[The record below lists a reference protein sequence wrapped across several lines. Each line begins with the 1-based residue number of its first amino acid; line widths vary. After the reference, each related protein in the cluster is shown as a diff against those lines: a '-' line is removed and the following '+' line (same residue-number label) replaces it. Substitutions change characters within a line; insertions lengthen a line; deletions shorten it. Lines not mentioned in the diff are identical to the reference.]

1 MSWTYKKK
9 TIGELTDFPKN
20 VIGFVYMVTHKPTG
34 KSYIGKKVLFHSKKK
49 KLTKRELSLY
59 EGVVGRKPTYK
70 IETKESDWKS
80 YYGSQSQIKLLLKE
94 GSKEDLADTIE
105 AKESFIL
112 DGTAASVNQTIQLK
126 SELEEAGYEVFML
139 YVYTCLLYTSPSP
152 RDRQKS
158 RMPSSA

>member
-94 GSKEDLADTIE
+94 GSKEDFERTI
-105 AKESFIL
+105 
-112 DGTAASVNQTIQLK
+112 LK
-126 SELEEAGYEVFML
+126 L
-139 YVYTCLLYTSPSP
+139 SPSKKLLTYFEVKYQMIYQVLEKP
-152 RDRQKS
+152 DLFFNDNILGKFYTKDFLGLDQED
-158 RMPSSA
+158 PLEINN